1 MPAIQVARTDTFENQ
16 RQKINQISD
25 QIFAIA
31 QGGSDL
37 STGILKLGDG
47 TKNTPSLAF
56 TNDVDTGLYRAGSKT
71 IGIISNTKL
80 LATFNNQSNEF
91 RYSMIFT
98 YIRDNCNF
106 VEGRSAKRVK
116 IDRKWDATAAEE
128 PPYNDK
134 HAMLSVTTVGTQ
146 TFWS

>member
-1 MPAIQVARTDTFENQ
+1 MPAISVARTDTFENQ

-47 TKNTPSLAF
+47 TKLTPSLAF
-56 TNDVDTGLYRAGSKT
+56 TNDADTGLYRSGSKT

-80 LATFNNQSNEF
+80 LATFNNQANEF
-91 RYSMIFT
+91 FNDVNFT
-98 YIRDNCNF
+98 KN
-106 VEGRSAKRVK
+106 ELSAAFININDGGQNYDAGTFNNVPVIGGSG
-116 IDRKWDATAAEE
+116 ID
-128 PPYNDK
+128 
-134 HAMLSVTTVGTQ
+134 G
-146 TFWS
+146 